1 MENLSNSIANKV
13 ASELNMDNDKRE
25 VIAYGAFAL
34 IQTFISIILVS
45 IFGFIFKVTFEALIV
60 LFTASILR
68 KYSGGAHASSAGNCT
83 SIGIIICIGQAL
95 SISLIIN
102 KWVSFRIALI
112 IELVVFIWS
121 YYMVYK
127 LVPVDNPSKRIKSEQ
142 KRKRMKK
149 GSFIILSIYLLI
161 VIFVMILYFNIK
173 KTPLLV
179 YALCIIGGIAWQI
192 FTLTKSGHL
201 TLAKI
206 DIFLKYLLH
215 IGRK

>member
-13 ASELNMDNDKRE
+13 ASELNIDNDKKE

-34 IQTFISIILVS
+34 IQTFLSIFLVG
-45 IFGFIFKVTFEALIV
+45 IFGFIFHVAIEALIV

-68 KYSGGAHASSAGNCT
+68 KYSGGAHASSPGNCT
-83 SIGIIICIGQAL
+83 SIGVIICIGQAL
-95 SISLIIN
+95 LISFIVNNWIN
-102 KWVSFRIALI
+102 FKIALM
-112 IELVVFIWS
+112 IELMIFIWS

-127 LVPVDNPSKRIKSEQ
+127 LVPVDNPSKRIKSEE

-149 GSFIILSIYLLI
+149 GSFIILSIYFII
-161 VIFVMILYFNIK
+161 VIFIMILYFNIK
-173 KTPLLV
+173 KVTLPV
-179 YALCIIGGIAWQI
+179 YALCIIGGIMWQI

-201 TLAKI
+201 ILAKI
-206 DIFLKYLLH
+206 DIFLKYLLN